1 MGTIEDIIQQKKF
14 TDDYHRAY
22 VGVSYLFNVMDY
34 IHQQL
39 FKEYDITS
47 QQYNALRI
55 LRGQHPKP
63 ATVGLI
69 KERMIDRNSDASR
82 IVERLRKAGYV
93 ERVTCENDRRAVDVV
108 ITDKGLTLLKKLDPI
123 INTISNPLRMLNE
136 QEIADLNQTLD
147 IALARWLEQE
157 GQKTS

>member
-1 MGTIEDIIQQKKF
+1 MGTIEEIIKQKKF
-14 TDDYHRAY
+14 TDEYQRAFI
-22 VGVSYLFNVMDY
+22 GMAYLSNTTDY
-34 IHQQL
+34 IQQQF

-108 ITDKGLTLLKKLDPI
+108 INDKGLALLKKIDPHINNIEEPLKMLDKDEVSLLNTLMDKMLSRWTE
-123 INTISNPLRMLNE
+123 INR
-136 QEIADLNQTLD
+136 
-147 IALARWLEQE
+147 
-157 GQKTS
+157 

>member
-1 MGTIEDIIQQKKF
+1 MGTIEEIIKQKKF
-14 TDDYHRAY
+14 ADEYQRAFI
-22 VGVSYLFNVMDY
+22 GMAYLSNTTVY
-34 IHQQL
+34 IQQQF
-39 FKEYDITS
+39 FKEYDITP

-108 ITDKGLTLLKKLDPI
+108 INDKGLALLKKIDPHINNIDEPLKMLDKDEI
-123 INTISNPLRMLNE
+123 VILNTLVDKILSRWTELN
-136 QEIADLNQTLD
+136 
-147 IALARWLEQE
+147 R
-157 GQKTS
+157 

>member
-1 MGTIEDIIQQKKF
+1 MGTVEDIIQQKKF

-22 VGVSYLFNVMDY
+22 VGFAYLYNQIDY
-34 IHQQL
+34 IQQQL
-39 FKEYDITS
+39 FKEYGVTP

-82 IVERLRKAGYV
+82 IVERLRKANFV

-108 ITDKGLTLLKKLDPI
+108 ITEKGLALLKKLDPLVST
-123 INTISNPLRMLNE
+123 INDPLKTLDAA
-136 QEIADLNQTLD
+136 EIAELNAMMDKILS
-147 IALARWLEQE
+147 RWLE
-157 GQKTS
+157 KSK

>member
-1 MGTIEDIIQQKKF
+1 MGTVEDIIQQKKF
-14 TDDYHRAY
+14 TDDFHRAY
-22 VGVSYLFNVMDY
+22 VGVSCLYSVMDY
-34 IHQQL
+34 VHQQL
-39 FKEYDITS
+39 FKEYDITP

-82 IVERLRKAGYV
+82 IVERLRKASYV

-108 ITDKGLTLLKKLDPI
+108 ITEKGLALLKKLDPV
-123 INTISNPLRMLNE
+123 INTINNPLKMLNKD
-136 QEIADLNQTLD
+136 EISDLNVMLD
-147 IALARWLEQE
+147 KMLSRWLETT
-157 GQKTS
+157 GK

>member
-14 TDDYHRAY
+14 NDDYHRAY
-22 VGVSYLFNVMDY
+22 VGVAYLYNQIDY
-34 IHQQL
+34 IQQQL
-39 FKEYDITS
+39 FKEYDVTP

-55 LRGQHPKP
+55 LRGQHPRP

-82 IVERLRKAGYV
+82 IVERLRKAEFV

-108 ITDKGLTLLKKLDPI
+108 ITAKGLELLTKLDPI
-123 INTISNPLRMLNE
+123 VNTINDPLRMLGKE
-136 QEIADLNQTLD
+136 EIGELNTMLD
-147 IALARWLEQE
+147 TMLQRWLD
-157 GQKTS
+157 KNK

>member
-1 MGTIEDIIQQKKF
+1 LYNQI
-14 TDDYHRAY
+14 
-22 VGVSYLFNVMDY
+22 DY
-34 IHQQL
+34 IQQQL
-39 FKEYDITS
+39 FKEYGVTP

-82 IVERLRKAGYV
+82 IVERLRKANFV

-108 ITDKGLTLLKKLDPI
+108 ITEKGLALLKKLDPI
-123 INTISNPLRMLNE
+123 VNTINDPLKTLDAT
-136 QEIADLNQTLD
+136 EIAELNAMLD
-147 IALARWLEQE
+147 KILSRWLE
-157 GQKTS
+157 KNK

>member
-1 MGTIEDIIQQKKF
+1 MGTVEDIIQQKKF

-22 VGVSYLFNVMDY
+22 VGFAYLYNQIDY
-34 IHQQL
+34 IQQQL
-39 FKEYDITS
+39 FKEYGVTP

-82 IVERLRKAGYV
+82 IVERLRKANFV

-108 ITDKGLTLLKKLDPI
+108 ITEKGLTLLKKLDPLVST
-123 INTISNPLRMLNE
+123 INDPLKTLDTT
-136 QEIADLNQTLD
+136 EIAELNAMLD
-147 IALARWLEQE
+147 KILSRWLE
-157 GQKTS
+157 KNK

>member
-1 MGTIEDIIQQKKF
+1 MGTLEDIIKQKKF
-14 TDDYHRAY
+14 TDEYHKAY
-22 VGVSYLFNVMDY
+22 VGMAYLFNVIDY
-34 IHQQL
+34 TTERL
-39 FKEYDITS
+39 FKEYDITP

-82 IVERLRKAGYV
+82 IVERLRKAGLV

-108 ITDKGLTLLKKLDPI
+108 ITEKGLNLLKRMDPVVSTIEEPLKKLDATEI
-123 INTISNPLRMLNE
+123 GQLNE
-136 QEIADLNQTLD
+136 LFEKMLS
-147 IALARWLEQE
+147 RWVEA
-157 GQKTS
+157 GHY

>member
-14 TDDYHRAY
+14 NDDYQRAY
-22 VGVSYLFNVMDY
+22 IGMSYLYNVMDY
-34 IHQQL
+34 MHQQL
-39 FKEYDITS
+39 FKEYDVTP
-47 QQYNALRI
+47 QQYNVLRI

-82 IVERLRKAGYV
+82 IVERLRKAEYV

-108 ITDKGLTLLKKLDPI
+108 ITEKGLALLKKIDPI
-123 INTISNPLRMLNE
+123 IYTLNE
-136 QEIADLNQTLD
+136 PLKMLDKNEIAELNAIMDKILS
-147 IALARWLEQE
+147 RWLE
-157 GQKTS
+157 KDK

>member
-1 MGTIEDIIQQKKF
+1 MGIIEDIIQQKKF
-14 TDDYHRAY
+14 TDDYHRAF
-22 VGVSYLFNVMDY
+22 VGVAYLYNQLDY
-34 IHQQL
+34 IQQQL

-82 IVERLRKAGYV
+82 IVERLRKANLV

-108 ITDKGLTLLKKLDPI
+108 ITDKGLELLLKLDPV
-123 INTISNPLRMLNE
+123 ISNINDPLRMLDKK
-136 QEIADLNQTLD
+136 EIADLNEILD
-147 IALARWLEQE
+147 KSLSRWME
-157 GQKTS
+157 KMK

>member
-1 MGTIEDIIQQKKF
+1 MGTVEDIIQQKKF

-22 VGVSYLFNVMDY
+22 VGFAYLYNQIDY
-34 IHQQL
+34 IQQQL
-39 FKEYDITS
+39 FKEYGVTP

-82 IVERLRKAGYV
+82 IVERLRKANFV

-108 ITDKGLTLLKKLDPI
+108 ITEKGLALLKKLDPI
-123 INTISNPLRMLNE
+123 VNTINDPLKTLDAT
-136 QEIADLNQTLD
+136 EIAELNAMLD
-147 IALARWLEQE
+147 KILSRWLE
-157 GQKTS
+157 KNK

>member
-1 MGTIEDIIQQKKF
+1 LIYTFKKEVIYF
-14 TDDYHRAY
+14 SIVAI
-22 VGVSYLFNVMDY
+22 DY
-34 IHQQL
+34 IQQQL
-39 FKEYDITS
+39 FKEYGVTP

-82 IVERLRKAGYV
+82 IVERLRKANFV

-108 ITDKGLTLLKKLDPI
+108 ITEKGLALLKKLDPI
-123 INTISNPLRMLNE
+123 VNTINDPLKTLDAT
-136 QEIADLNQTLD
+136 EIAELNAMLD
-147 IALARWLEQE
+147 KILSRWLE
-157 GQKTS
+157 KNK

>member
-1 MGTIEDIIQQKKF
+1 MGTLEEIIKQKKFQDEYHKAFVGVAYVYNIIDYIQQK
-14 TDDYHRAY
+14 
-22 VGVSYLFNVMDY
+22 
-34 IHQQL
+34 L
-39 FKEYDITS
+39 FKEYDITP

-93 ERVTCENDRRAVDVV
+93 ERVTCENDRRAVDVI
-108 ITDKGLTLLKKLDPI
+108 ITDKGLQLLKRMDNVVADIEEPLKKLDKDEI
-123 INTISNPLRMLNE
+123 QQFNALIDKMLE
-136 QEIADLNQTLD
+136 
-147 IALARWLEQE
+147 RWIEA
-157 GQKTS
+157 GHFK

>member
-1 MGTIEDIIQQKKF
+1 MGTIEEIIKQKKF
-14 TDDYHRAY
+14 ADEYQRAFI
-22 VGVSYLFNVMDY
+22 GMAYLSNTTDY
-34 IHQQL
+34 IQQQF
-39 FKEYDITS
+39 FKEYDITP

-108 ITDKGLTLLKKLDPI
+108 INDKGLALLKKIDPHINNIDEPLKMLDKDEI
-123 INTISNPLRMLNE
+123 VILNTLVDKILSRWTELN
-136 QEIADLNQTLD
+136 
-147 IALARWLEQE
+147 R
-157 GQKTS
+157 

>member
-14 TDDYHRAY
+14 TDDYHKAY
-22 VGVSYLFNVMDY
+22 VGVAYLYNVLDY

-39 FKEYDITS
+39 FKEHDITS

-63 ATVGLI
+63 ATIGLI

-93 ERVTCENDRRAVDVV
+93 ERVTCENDRRAVDVI
-108 ITDKGLTLLKKLDPI
+108 ITEKGLTLLKKLDPVI
-123 INTISNPLRMLNE
+123 TTINTPLRMLDAKE
-136 QEIADLNQTLD
+136 AAELNQLLD
-147 IALARWLEQE
+147 TMLSRWIERE
-157 GQKTS
+157 K

>member
-1 MGTIEDIIQQKKF
+1 MGTVEDIIQQKKF

-22 VGVSYLFNVMDY
+22 VGFAYLYNQIDY
-34 IHQQL
+34 IQQQL
-39 FKEYDITS
+39 FKEYGVTP

-82 IVERLRKAGYV
+82 IVERLRKANFV

-108 ITDKGLTLLKKLDPI
+108 ITEKGLALLKRLDPV
-123 INTISNPLRMLNE
+123 INTINEPLK
-136 QEIADLNQTLD
+136 TLD
-147 IALARWLEQE
+147 ATEIGELNAMLDKILSRWLE
-157 GQKTS
+157 KNK